1 MKKVGIFFLLALWV
15 VGVIGSFGYC
25 LYYKVDY
32 PIIIGIVIAAAFGVP
47 TVKKIWTILSN

>member
-1 MKKVGIFFLLALWV
+1 MKKVGIFFLLVLWFVGV
-15 VGVIGSFGYC
+15 VGVFGYC

-32 PIIIGIVIAAAFGVP
+32 PIIIGILIAAAFGVP

>member
-1 MKKVGIFFLLALWV
+1 MKKVGVFFLLVLWFVGV
-15 VGVIGSFGYC
+15 VGVFGYC

-32 PIIIGIVIAAAFGVP
+32 PIIIGILIAAAFGVP

>member
-32 PIIIGIVIAAAFGVP
+32 PIIIGILIAAAFGVP
-47 TVKKIWTILSN
+47 TVKKLWKYISD